1 MKSIKE
7 RVNDSAAFLQS
18 RIKVDP
24 AKSIFVVLGSGF
36 KPFADTIKPLIAFE
50 CSEIP
55 NFFAPRV
62 AGHGARILVAEI
74 DSRPCI
80 IATGR
85 VHMYE
90 GYSADEAVFS
100 LRVMAALGVRYS
112 ILTNA
117 AGSVKREL
125 KPGSAMSISDHINL
139 TGRNCLSADGR
150 DFGPQFVDMVN
161 AYDRQWR
168 ERIVAQTRIVSGIYA
183 GLLGPNYET
192 PAETKMLGILGAD
205 AVGMSTVQETMA
217 ARQAGMKVC
226 GLSLITNYAG
236 GLSDSVD
243 HHEVLET
250 GKNAADE
257 MSKILRIAVQTAF

>member
-1 MKSIKE
+1 MRSMKD
-7 RVNDSAAFLQS
+7 RVRDSATFLQS
-18 RIKVDP
+18 KIKVDP
-24 AKSIFVVLGSGF
+24 AQTVFVVLGSGF
-36 KPFADTIKPLIAFE
+36 KPFADTIKPITAFE

-62 AGHGARILVAEI
+62 AGHGARILIAEI

-85 VHMYE
+85 IHMYE

-100 LRVMAALGVRYS
+100 LRVMASLGVRHA

-125 KPGSAMSISDHINL
+125 KPGSAMAISDHINL
-139 TGRNCLSADGR
+139 TNRNCLSAEGKE
-150 DFGPQFVDMVN
+150 FGPQFVDMVN
-161 AYDRQWR
+161 AYDKQWR
-168 ERIVAQTRIVSGIYA
+168 ERIRSETNIVSGVYA

-192 PAETKMLGILGAD
+192 PAETKMIGILGAD
-205 AVGMSTVQETMA
+205 AVGMSTVQETLA

-250 GKNAADE
+250 GKNAAVE
-257 MSKILRIAVQTAF
+257 MSKVLRVAIRTAF